1 MNYFAV
7 GFVCVA
13 TVAAVGVDYVTQARA
28 HGAAPGAFPASGYLA
43 SVSARMG
50 EVGRAPEDPPPPV
63 AANEVDPV
71 LPAPS
76 PAATVETSAE
86 TPRTPEP
93 VVTRLEPGHDR
104 GGEDA
109 GPRRLTLSGGR
120 TCLGNSAGRLC
131 D

>member
-13 TVAAVGVDYVTQARA
+13 TVTAVGVDYVTQARA
-28 HGAAPGAFPASGYLA
+28 HGAAPGAFAVSGYLA

-50 EVGRAPEDPPPPV
+50 GVGQAPEDPPLPV

-76 PAATVETSAE
+76 PAAVETSAE

-93 VVTRLEPGHDR
+93 VVTRLEPGQDR
-104 GGEDA
+104 AGEDA

-120 TCLGNSAGRLC
+120 TCLGTSAGRLC